1 MAPQRKAK
9 PVRDDNKKFGK
20 LLDLIQELSVR
31 PSGMTYGDIIDL
43 MGYQD
48 VRQANRDI
56 GFIKTRF
63 SDAFLEER
71 DPVNPRVKR
80 FRLLAPKGLPLESLT
95 QEEMVALSNAI
106 RTVRN
111 DDISGPLKKLEYKI
125 NCFFAA
131 NDTRSSRALD
141 LDDMVLSRAAAHIP
155 HPHID
160 TDPVLVRKIDMSVLG
175 YTKII
180 IKYAYDNGG
189 AGNYKVRPLGFL
201 YGKSNNYLIAYRD
214 DEPTLVRS
222 YILGRIRDVKAT
234 TETFDAGNFDIAA
247 YAQRSFGVYHSPDGP
262 FDIEW
267 RASPDVADAAARYVF
282 HPTQT
287 LHKNADGSLTIRFQA
302 DGFMEMG
309 LYLFQWRGKIVPIAP
324 AALVDQ
330 YRQMLND
337 ALCSI
342 GQDC

>member
-1 MAPQRKAK
+1 MAPNRKAK

-20 LLDLIQELSVR
+20 LLDLIQELSGR
-31 PSGMTYGDIIDL
+31 PNGMTYADIMSL

-63 SDAFLEER
+63 ADAFLEER
-71 DPVNPRVKR
+71 DSVNPRTKR
-80 FRLLAPKGLPLESLT
+80 FRLLRPKGLPLEQLT
-95 QEEMVALSNAI
+95 QEELVALSAAI

-111 DDISGPLKKLEYKI
+111 DDISGPLKKLEHKI

-141 LDDMVLSRAAAHIP
+141 LDDMILSRAAAHIP

-160 TDPVLVRKIDMSVLG
+160 TDEALVSKIDMAVLG
-175 YTKII
+175 YNKIF

-189 AGNYKVRPLGFL
+189 AGEYKVCPLGFL

-214 DEPTLVRS
+214 DDMTTVRS
-222 YILGRIRDVKAT
+222 YVLGRIRDVRT
-234 TETFDAGNFDIAA
+234 TAETFDAGGFDISA
-247 YAQRSFGVYHSPDGP
+247 YAMRSFGVYHSPDGP

-267 RASPDVADAAARYVF
+267 RASADVADAAARYVF

-287 LHKNADGSLTIRFQA
+287 LYKNPDGTLTICFKA

-309 LYLFQWRGKIVPIAP
+309 LYLFQWRGKIVPVAP

-330 YRQMLND
+330 YRQMLMD
-337 ALCSI
+337 ALRSI
-342 GQDC
+342 GQEC